1 MTQPERAGAPASV
14 DADGWLS
21 TATRL
26 PSPNFEARPGAI
38 EPTLIVVH
46 NISLPPD
53 DFGGNAIRDFFQNRL
68 DHDAHPY
75 FEQLRGMRVSA
86 HFVIRRDG
94 AIEQYVSC
102 NERAWHAG
110 VSSFRGRE
118 RCNDFSIGIELEG
131 SDRMPV
137 RIRAI
142 RRARMRSST
151 RSTRRYPIDALAGHS
166 DIAPGRKTDPGPHF
180 DWPRLQRASGLA
192 PRFFPYLDPA

>member
-1 MTQPERAGAPASV
+1 MTQPERAEAPASV

-75 FEQLRGMRVSA
+75 FEQLRGVRVSA
-86 HFVIRRDG
+86 HFVVRRDG
-94 AIEQYVSC
+94 AIEQYV
-102 NERAWHAG
+102 RATSA
-110 VSSFRGRE
+110 RGT
-118 RCNDFSIGIELEG
+118 
-131 SDRMPV
+131 
-137 RIRAI
+137 RAC
-142 RRARMRSST
+142 RAFADASAATTSRSASNWKAATACRSST
-151 RSTRRYPIDALAGHS
+151 RSTTRCMCSSMR
-166 DIAPGRKTDPGPHF
+166 
-180 DWPRLQRASGLA
+180 
-192 PRFFPYLDPA
+192 

>member
-53 DFGGNAIRDFFQNRL
+53 DFGGDAIRDFFQNRL

-75 FEQLRGMRVSA
+75 FEQLRGVRVSA
-86 HFVIRRDG
+86 HFVVRRDG

-131 SDRMPV
+131 SDRFPFE
-137 RIRAI
+137 RAQYD
-142 RRARMRSST
+142 ALHVLVDALT
-151 RSTRRYPIDALAGHS
+151 TRYPIDALAGHS

-180 DWPRLQRASGLA
+180 DWRRLQRASGLA
-192 PRFFPYLDPA
+192 PCFFPYLDPA